1 MNNTLIVLIFF
12 VTLVILDFIVKVYFT
27 KKQQNTNQNNTKDE
41 NENLL
46 ADFLSVISWICKECL
61 DILEA
66 EKTMSHDDFEDLL
79 AKKVLDTF
87 KSTIGKYYQ
96 NTYIIEI
103 VDNLPDEFIVK
114 WIKDNVFTLDEFA
127 EKIKNKLKDKQPEQT
142 NILKEITDANK

>member
-12 VTLVILDFIVKVYFT
+12 VTLVILDFAIKVYFT

-41 NENLL
+41 NEKLL
-46 ADFLSVISWICKECL
+46 KDFLSLISGICKECL
-61 DILEA
+61 DIFEA

-79 AKKVLDTF
+79 AKKVLETF
-87 KSTIGKYYQ
+87 KFAIGEYYQ
-96 NTYIIEI
+96 NTYIIELI
-103 VDNLPDEFIVK
+103 NNLPDEFIIK

>member
-1 MNNTLIVLIFF
+1 MNDTLIVLIFF
-12 VTLVILDFIVKVYFT
+12 VTLVILDFVVKVYFA
-27 KKQQNTNQNNTKDE
+27 KKQQNANQNNTKDE
-41 NENLL
+41 NEKLL
-46 ADFLSVISWICKECL
+46 TDFLSLISRICKECL

-87 KSTIGKYYQ
+87 KSTIGEYYK
-96 NTYIIEI
+96 NTYIIELI
-103 VDNLPDEFIVK
+103 NNLPDEFIIK

>member
-12 VTLVILDFIVKVYFT
+12 VTLVILDFVVKVYFT
-27 KKQQNTNQNNTKDE
+27 KKQQNTNNTKDE
-41 NENLL
+41 NEKLL
-46 ADFLSVISWICKECL
+46 ADFLSVISGICKECL

>member
-12 VTLVILDFIVKVYFT
+12 VTLVILDFTIKVYFT

-41 NENLL
+41 NEKLL
-46 ADFLSVISWICKECL
+46 TDFLSLISGICKECL

-87 KSTIGKYYQ
+87 KSTIGEYYK
-96 NTYIIEI
+96 NTYIIELI
-103 VDNLPDEFIVK
+103 NNLPDEFIIK